1 MSIETLAQTLGLTA
15 EKIVVTEIEQDEDS
29 GLYFRELRFLDAD
42 EVPFL
47 TVRVSNADASK
58 IKLSAPEQEF

>member
-1 MSIETLAQTLGLTA
+1 MAIATLAQTLGITPS
-15 EKIVVTEIEQDEDS
+15 KVVVTDIEQDEDS
-29 GLYFRELRFLDAD
+29 GLYIREVRFLDAE

-47 TVRVSNADASK
+47 TVRVSNADANK